1 MSAKEEL
8 LKFIE
13 NPSHNGAFVLNG
25 SWGSGK
31 THLINELSKE
41 LNNGK
46 DYYCIKISLFGMSDS
61 KALEKIVKTHL
72 FKGKYRIK
80 ESTEEVVGKGINVT
94 KNILSA
100 IRNYNSVTQVAGGLI
115 NIDLY
120 DFIEVKNEISIA
132 GEGIKRKVVLFLD
145 DFERSSFD
153 YKELLGITNHFI
165 EDEGLIVCIIMDE
178 SKIQNDNLYYEFKEK
193 VVERTALV
201 DYSNSTVIETIIRN
215 CYPVSKFGIYLVK
228 NIETIITIFND
239 SKTFN
244 YRILKSG
251 LNYFNNLFSLL
262 VSMDFK
268 EDEITK
274 LLVAFLAFFFEYR
287 SNRYIRNENHFSFYN
302 LVMYPPS
309 NDSKPDERIRYSSFD
324 TIFRCSA
331 IEEWVIT
338 GKYEETNIVKEL
350 ATIQDQNRHIPG
362 ILEVGMFQ
370 LTEGII
376 QEQLPQIIDDGYSGN
391 LSQAELMKL
400 LSLLYQFN
408 SIGYDSPV
416 PIDYKKLNKGLEI
429 REEIV
434 RRNNLTEI
442 SSNLF
447 LEQEQLN
454 QLNDDA
460 KALYSRLTKKDDRHE
475 AWITRN
481 CFIQFLSNH
490 NSQVMTGR
498 FPLAAFDEQLLELV
512 KYTFENS
519 DNKFRYDI
527 CTELK
532 RALITNPYITTKDD
546 LLMSI
551 DNLNKLSAWLNS
563 YSKKTHGNYEK
574 AIINLCNN
582 VILDLISNCN
592 NDLNKGN
599 Y

>member
-8 LKFIE
+8 LRFIE
-13 NPSHNGAFVLNG
+13 NPVHNGAFVLNG

-31 THLINELSKE
+31 THLINELSEE

-46 DYYCIKISLFGMSDS
+46 DYYCIKVSLFGMSDS
-61 KALEKIVKTHL
+61 KLLEKTVKTQL

-80 ESTEEVVGKGINVT
+80 DSTEEVVGKGINIT
-94 KNILSA
+94 KNLLSA
-100 IRNYNSVTQVAGGLI
+100 IRNYNSATQVAGGLI

-120 DFIEVKNEISIA
+120 DFIEVKNEITIT
-132 GEGIKRKVVLFLD
+132 GEENNRKLVLFLD

-153 YKELLGITNHFI
+153 YKELLGIANNFI

-178 SKIQNDNLYYEFKEK
+178 SKISNESLYFEFKEK

-201 DYSNSTVIETIIRN
+201 DYSNATVIETIIRN
-215 CYPVSKFGIYLVK
+215 SYPANKFGVYLI
-228 NIETIITIFND
+228 NNLETIIAVFND
-239 SKTFN
+239 SKTYN

-268 EDEITK
+268 EEEITK
-274 LLVAFLAFFFEYR
+274 LLVAFLAFFFEFR
-287 SNRYIRNENHFSFYN
+287 SNRFFRKDEHYSFYN

-309 NDSKPDERIRYSSFD
+309 NDSQSDERIRYSSFD

-331 IEEWVIT
+331 IEDWVIT
-338 GKYEETNIVKEL
+338 GKYEEIKIMKEL
-350 ATIQDQNRHIPG
+350 ATIQEHNRHIPG
-362 ILEVGMFQ
+362 MLELDMFQ
-370 LTEGII
+370 LTEDII

-408 SIGYDSPV
+408 NIGYDSPV
-416 PIDYKKLNKGLEI
+416 HIDYKKLNKGLDI
-429 REEIV
+429 REENV

-447 LEQEQLN
+447 LEQEQLD
-454 QLNDDA
+454 QLDDDA

-481 CFIQFLSNH
+481 SFIKFLSNH
-490 NSQVMTGR
+490 NSKALIGR
-498 FPLAAFDEQLLELV
+498 FPLAAFDEQLLEMV
-512 KYTFENS
+512 KNAFEKG
-519 DNKFRYDI
+519 DNRFRYDI
-527 CTELK
+527 CLELK

-546 LLMSI
+546 LIMSI
-551 DNLNKLSAWLNS
+551 ENLNKLSVWLKR
-563 YSKKTHGNYEK
+563 YYEQTQGNYEK
-574 AIINLCNN
+574 SIINICNN
-582 VILDLISNCN
+582 VILELIANCN
-592 NDLNKGN
+592 NDLENGN